1 MKIVKMKDG
10 KNFGLANL
18 SFTDLKTIKD
28 ACELFA
34 SQGSAHAKK
43 LLASIEKEMENV
55 TV

>member
-34 SQGSAHAKK
+34 GQGSAQAKK
-43 LLASIEKEMENV
+43 VFEEIEKEMENV
-55 TV
+55 MV

>member
-1 MKIVKMKDG
+1 MKMKDG

-34 SQGSAHAKK
+34 SQGSSHAQKI
-43 LLASIEKEMENV
+43 LAELEKEMENV
-55 TV
+55 TI